1 MYVYGGQDRSGM
13 ATVHQHSDFGT
24 LEELTEKSLRTS
36 SDNIP
41 AV

>member
-1 MYVYGGQDRSGM
+1 M

-24 LEELTEKSLRTS
+24 LEELTEKSLQNVV
-36 SDNIP
+36 DNIP